1 MMTDTATP
9 ASPASAVP
17 AASAAVAVAAEP
29 TTRRSIHGAIHTLRV
44 GWLRGV
50 LEIKEFSRGIEGLIF
65 TLALPIILLFVF
77 GAIFSY
83 KIDGTNTPFAE
94 YFVPGILASSLIGVS
109 FQTLAIQIA
118 LERDRGMLKRLRGTP
133 MPPASYFFGK
143 IIMVLALVIVESL
156 LLFVVASALGRVH
169 LPTDAAHW
177 LTWIWVTLLGTA
189 AGSMLGIW
197 FSSVPR
203 SGKAAPAVITPIA
216 LVLQFFSG
224 VYFVFT
230 QGSQTLQVFGA
241 LFPLKWIAQG
251 YRSALLPDNL
261 KVLEVKHQWEHGRIA
276 LVLAAW
282 VIVGLAL
289 ALTTFR
295 WRSKY
300 DK

>member
-1 MMTDTATP
+1 MTETASTAP
-9 ASPASAVP
+9 G
-17 AASAAVAVAAEP
+17 SAAPPETQETGIDKPGA
-29 TTRRSIHGAIHTLRV
+29 RRSIHGVGHVLRV

-50 LEIKEFSRGIEGLIF
+50 MEVKDFARDIEGLVF
-65 TLALPIILLFVF
+65 TLALPIILLFIF

-83 KIDGTNTPFAE
+83 KIDGTDTPFAE

-118 LERDRGMLKRLRGTP
+118 VERDRGILKRLHGTP
-133 MPPASYFFGK
+133 MPPTSYFIGK
-143 IIMVLALVIVESL
+143 IIMVLALVVVESA
-156 LLFVVASALGRVH
+156 LLFIVASALGRVH
-169 LPTDAAHW
+169 LPTDAEHW

-203 SGKAAPAVITPIA
+203 SGKAAPAVVTPIA

-230 QGSQTLQVFGA
+230 QASEGLQILGA
-241 LFPLKWIAQG
+241 VFPLKWIAQG
-251 YRSALLPDNL
+251 YRSALLPDSL
-261 KVLEVKHQWEHGRIA
+261 KSLEAKHQWEHDRIA
-276 LVLAAW
+276 LLLGLW
-282 VIVGLAL
+282 VVAGLIL

-295 WRSKY
+295 WRGKY